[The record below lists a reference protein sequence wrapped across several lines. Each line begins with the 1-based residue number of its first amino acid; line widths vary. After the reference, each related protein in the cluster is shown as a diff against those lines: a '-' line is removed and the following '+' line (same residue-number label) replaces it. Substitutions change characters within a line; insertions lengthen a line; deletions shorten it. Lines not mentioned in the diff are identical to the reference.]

1 MDFSDYIVYV
11 DESGDH
17 GLVNIDTQYPIF
29 VLAFCIF
36 KKSDY
41 LKTVQDFQEFK
52 FNHFGHDI
60 VILHENE
67 IRKDKGVFKILNNPE
82 KKSGFIRELSDVVS
96 QQEFSVIST
105 TVKKDILKNSYR
117 YDNNPY
123 HIALKFC
130 VEHLFNFLIAS
141 NQQKKIMHIVV
152 EQRGKTEDR
161 DLELE
166 FSRICSNGNFKG
178 MKANFKMVMANKQS
192 NSTGLQLAD
201 LIARPIGLNCLRPE
215 QENKSFEVIKEK
227 WLTIRFF
234 QITKSHC
241 ESTMA

>member
-1 MDFSDYIVYV
+1 LQTCGIT
-11 DESGDH
+11 
-17 GLVNIDTQYPIF
+17 LF
-29 VLAFCIF
+29 VRHYHF
-36 KKSDY
+36 KIGFHALEITIRTYSA
-41 LKTVQDFQEFK
+41 
-52 FNHFGHDI
+52 
-60 VILHENE
+60 

-166 FSRICSNGNFKG
+166 FSRICSKGNFKG
-178 MKANFKMVMANKQS
+178 MKTNVEMIMASKQS
-192 NSTGLQLAD
+192 NSTGLQ
-201 LIARPIGLNCLRPE
+201 
-215 QENKSFEVIKEK
+215 
-227 WLTIRFF
+227 
-234 QITKSHC
+234 
-241 ESTMA
+241 

>member
-1 MDFSDYIVYV
+1 MWVSGSLGKKHINMEYSDYIVYV

-17 GLVNIDTQYPIF
+17 GLVNIDKQYPIF

-67 IRKDKGVFKILNNPE
+67 IRKDKGVFKVLNNLE
-82 KKSGFIRELSDVVS
+82 KKSSFIKKLSDVVN
-96 QQEFSVIST
+96 QQKFAVIST
-105 TVKKDILKNSYR
+105 TIKKDELKERYR

-130 VEHLFNFLIAS
+130 IERLFNFLIAS
-141 NQQKKIMHIVV
+141 NFCLFVWVSDNSIQLVALSNQLIVTLWNYFV
-152 EQRGKTEDR
+152 
-161 DLELE
+161 
-166 FSRICSNGNFKG
+166 CSPLSSQN
-178 MKANFKMVMANKQS
+178 
-192 NSTGLQLAD
+192 
-201 LIARPIGLNCLRPE
+201 
-215 QENKSFEVIKEK
+215 
-227 WLTIRFF
+227 WLLFRNP
-234 QITKSHC
+234 
-241 ESTMA
+241 